1 MTHPIISI
9 IIPVFNEAAIIQT
22 AIERLKDNQNIEVI
36 IVDGGS
42 QDRTVELVLA
52 IGAVFVETGRRG
64 DGEMGRWV
72 DGETGRWGDGEMGRA
87 ENKNNKLKL
96 MIASELGRAYQM
108 NAGAAIAKG
117 DILLFLH
124 VDTQLPANYQSLIY
138 KTLSSSQVIAGAFEL
153 AIDSQAKSFRLI
165 ETMVNLRS
173 RLLSLPYG
181 DQAIFLNKST
191 FEKIG
196 GYRNLAIMEDFELIQ
211 RLKRHGKIVITSA
224 AVLTSPRRWQQL
236 GVWQTT
242 AINQLII
249 LGYYLGISPT
259 KLRNFYRQIGRN

>member
-1 MTHPIISI
+1 MIQPIISI

-22 AIERLKDNQNIEVI
+22 AIERLKDNQDIEVI

-52 IGAVFVETGRRG
+52 
-64 DGEMGRWV
+64 MGVSFAER
-72 DGETGRWGDGEMGRA
+72 GRWGDGE
-87 ENKNNKLKL
+87 NKLKL
-96 MIASELGRAYQM
+96 IIASEPGRAYQM

-124 VDTQLPANYQSLIY
+124 ADTQLPADYQSLIH
-138 KTLSSSQVIAGAFEL
+138 KTLSSSPVIAGAFEL
-153 AIDSQAKSFRLI
+153 AINSQAQSFRLV

-173 RLLSLPYG
+173 RLFSLPYG
-181 DQAIFLNKST
+181 DQAIFLKKST

-211 RLKRHGKIVITSA
+211 RLKCHGKIAIAPA
-224 AVLTSPRRWQQL
+224 AVLTSPRRWQKL
-236 GVWQTT
+236 GVGQTT

-259 KLRNFYRQIGRN
+259 KLRNFYRQVGRNKKF

>member
-1 MTHPIISI
+1 MTQPIISI

-22 AIERLKDNQNIEVI
+22 AIERLKDNQDVEII

-42 QDRTVELVLA
+42 QDRTVELAFELGASLA
-52 IGAVFVETGRRG
+52 EIEKKGDKETKRQ
-64 DGEMGRWV
+64 GE
-72 DGETGRWGDGEMGRA
+72 EE
-87 ENKNNKLKL
+87 NKLKL
-96 MIASELGRAYQM
+96 MIASEPGRAYQM
-108 NAGAAIAKG
+108 NTGAVIAKG

-124 VDTQLPANYQSLIY
+124 ADTQLPANYQSLIY
-138 KTLSSSQVIAGAFEL
+138 QTLSSSQVIAGAFEL
-153 AIDSQAKSFRLI
+153 AIDSHEKSFRLI

-181 DQAIFLNKST
+181 DQAIFLQKST
-191 FEKIG
+191 FEKMG

-211 RLKRHGKIVITSA
+211 RLKRHGEIIIAPA
-224 AVLTSPRRWQQL
+224 AVLTSPRRWQKL

-259 KLRNFYRQIGRN
+259 KLRNFYRQIGRNKKF

>member
-1 MTHPIISI
+1 MTQPMISI

-22 AIERLKDNQNIEVI
+22 AIEQLKDNQDIEVI

-52 IGAVFVETGRRG
+52 MGAVFVETGRGG
-64 DGEMGRWV
+64 DGEKRRRGDREKGRH
-72 DGETGRWGDGEMGRA
+72 GEG
-87 ENKNNKLKL
+87 NNKLKL
-96 MIASELGRAYQM
+96 MIASEPGRAYQM

-138 KTLSSSQVIAGAFEL
+138 KTLSSSQVMAGTFEL

-211 RLKRHGKIVITSA
+211 RLKRHGKIVIASA
-224 AVLTSPRRWQQL
+224 AVLTSPRRWRQL

>member
-22 AIERLKDNQNIEVI
+22 AIERLKDEQNIEVI

-52 IGAVFVETGRRG
+52 MGAVFV
-64 DGEMGRWV
+64 
-72 DGETGRWGDGEMGRA
+72 ETGRWGDGEMGRA

-138 KTLSSSQVIAGAFEL
+138 KTLSSSQVISGTFEL

-211 RLKRHGKIVITSA
+211 RLKRHGKIVIAPA
-224 AVLTSPRRWQQL
+224 AVLTSPRRWRQL

-259 KLRNFYRQIGRN
+259 KLRNFYRQISRN